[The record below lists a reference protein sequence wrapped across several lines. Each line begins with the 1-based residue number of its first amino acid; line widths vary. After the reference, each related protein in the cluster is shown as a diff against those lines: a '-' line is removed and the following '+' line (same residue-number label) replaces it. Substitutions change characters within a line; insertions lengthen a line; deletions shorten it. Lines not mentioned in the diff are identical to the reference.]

1 MVDDPLIADVLE
13 FADEVDETSPQSL
26 EFWKVLI
33 VDDEAEVHNITQ
45 LALEDFTFEN
55 KKLKFLNAYSG
66 AEACQAVLEHP
77 DIALVLLDV
86 IMESDD
92 AGLTVAKYIR
102 ETLKNRAIRIV
113 LRTGQPGHVPER
125 QAIVDYDID
134 DYKTKTELTSQKL
147 FTTIITALRSFKA
160 YTELESLN
168 ADLERTNT
176 ELLQA
181 TKLKDEF
188 LSTMSHELRTPLNAI
203 LGMAECLHEEL
214 FGAISPSQ
222 KTAIATIKSSGE
234 HLLSLIIDMLDASR
248 IMAGML
254 KLDITS
260 VAIADL
266 YNPSLEFVKQLVL
279 KKNIQLTTILSPNME
294 AIEVEVDR
302 RRMRQVLIN
311 LLNNAVKFTPPGGKI
326 CLEVRIG
333 NELPSELAF
342 IRSTRINSV
351 GKIDSTQG
359 MPDFSSW
366 LQFSVTDTGIGIAPT
381 NRDRIFQPFIQ
392 LESGL
397 NRKYEGSG
405 LGLAMVKQIVEL
417 HGGYVDLSSQLGQGS
432 CFTVYLPCRSTRTI
446 NNNILGN

>member
-1 MVDDPLIADVLE
+1 MVDDPIITDVLE
-13 FADEVDETSPQSL
+13 FADEVDEISPQSL
-26 EFWKVLI
+26 GFWKVLI
-33 VDDEAEVHNITQ
+33 VDDEFEVHNITQ

-55 KKLKFLNAYSG
+55 KKLKFLSAYAG
-66 AEACQAVLEHP
+66 KEACQILSEYP

-86 IMESDD
+86 IMESED
-92 AGLTVAKYIR
+92 AGLVVAKYIR
-102 ETLKNRAIRIV
+102 ETLQNRAIRIV
-113 LRTGQPGHVPER
+113 LRTGQPGQVPER

-160 YTELESLN
+160 YTELASLN

-176 ELLQA
+176 ELLRA

-214 FGAISPSQ
+214 FGSINSSQ
-222 KTAIATIKSSGE
+222 KKAIATIKSSGN
-234 HLLSLIIDMLDASR
+234 HLLALIIDMLDVSR

-260 VAIADL
+260 VTIADL
-266 YNPSLEFVKQLVL
+266 CNPSLEFVKQQAL

-294 AIEVEVDR
+294 AIEVEVDK
-302 RRMRQVLIN
+302 RRMRRVLIN
-311 LLNNAVKFTPPGGKI
+311 LLDNAVKFTPSGGKVSM
-326 CLEVRIG
+326 EVRIG
-333 NELPSELAF
+333 NESPSGLSF
-342 IRSTRINSV
+342 IRSTMTNTV
-351 GKIDSTQG
+351 EKIDGTQEI
-359 MPDFSSW
+359 PDFSSW
-366 LQFSVTDTGIGIAPT
+366 MQFSVTDTGIGIAPAD
-381 NRDRIFQPFIQ
+381 RDKIFQPFIQ

-417 HGGYVDLSSQLGQGS
+417 HGGYVDLSSEVGQGS
-432 CFTVYLPCRSTRTI
+432 CFTLYLPSRYNRTI
-446 NNNILGN
+446 NIP